1 MSAMNADGSL
11 WGSLLAT
18 AAALA
23 FVLALAWI
31 SLRVLRGRL
40 VAGAGDRAARVPRL
54 DVLRQWPLG
63 PREKLVLIEVRGEQ
77 CLLGVT
83 AGGMQMLARWPL
95 DETADAVD
103 AEGQDQGKEC
113 GQP

>member
-1 MSAMNADGSL
+1 MSAVNAEGSL

-23 FVLALAWI
+23 FVLALAWV

-40 VAGAGDRAARVPRL
+40 VAGGGDRPARVPQL
-54 DVLRQWPLG
+54 QVLRQWPLG

-95 DETADAVD
+95 EADRDAVD
-103 AEGQDQGKEC
+103 AGRQQ
-113 GQP
+113 